1 MRTYVTD
8 ALAPSFGVTVSGG
21 GAVTIP
27 VFYDGANWIVA

>member
-8 ALAPSFGVTVSGG
+8 ALAPAFGVAVAGS